1 MTNTIGGAIY
11 KGGLF
16 FICVESSNLRGGGPP
31 LIYRH
36 DAGIPVGDGRA
47 AAATKPHETPI

>member
-1 MTNTIGGAIY
+1 MTNSIGGAIY